1 MELESKSYSTLRNK
15 KTCGGLPQ
23 TKRYPASIH
32 IYAWKQ
38 SASETRV
45 LPRVKQVLMRLSLSF
60 SDVRTLTGARLSI
73 QKGFSSQADRR
84 CQGSVA
90 VSVTVSVRMDLD

>member
-45 LPRVKQVLMRLSLSF
+45 LPRVKQVKTFIQKVTRLSCASLSLF
-60 SDVRTLTGARLSI
+60 LMCARSLALGCPSKRVLVHRQTGGVRG
-73 QKGFSSQADRR
+73 Q
-84 CQGSVA
+84 
-90 VSVTVSVRMDLD
+90 